1 MIFANYIIGIIIGI
15 LLCLVWVKILHKR
28 DAGTVQFDIYN
39 EDCPVI
45 VRFNKDIGYLM
56 DQKELL
62 LKVEVINTVK
72 QDSTNIIYNSFNDR
86 N

>member
-1 MIFANYIIGIIIGI
+1 MIFVYYIIGIVIGVLSTI
-15 LLCLVWVKILHKR
+15 VWIKILRKQ

-39 EDCPVI
+39 EDCPMV

-62 LKVEVINTVK
+62 LKVEVINTVR
-72 QDSTNIIYNSFNDR
+72 QDTNIIYNPYNDKS
-86 N
+86 